1 LGLEIAEEATPIL
14 SDADAD
20 GALREYVES
29 VGASSVEQRRVIATA
44 PRNKWSTNQR
54 IGTPWAF
61 FNPLTEIFKF
71 AVDLSADESNTKC
84 PRYISPHLNSLSD
97 KVEWHKLAEPGSWLW
112 LNPPFN
118 EINKWAQKCKREARL
133 GAKIVMIT
141 PASVGSGWF
150 LDNIFGQAVVVLLR
164 GRVTFDYVIDKGKK
178 KGQWNTDPY
187 PKDCMLSIFTP
198 PGLVPPQITWADW
211 KNSLAPVRDAMGEK
225 GVI

>member
-1 LGLEIAEEATPIL
+1 MSNAE
-14 SDADAD
+14 ADE
-20 GALREYVES
+20 ALRNYAES
-29 VGASSVEQRRVIATA
+29 AGASAVEQRRAIATA
-44 PRNKWSTNQR
+44 PRSKWTTNQR
-54 IGTPWAF
+54 IATPWAF
-61 FNPLTEIFKF
+61 FKPLDEIFHF

-84 PRYISPHLNSLSD
+84 PRYIDPHLNSLSD

-118 EINKWAQKCKREARL
+118 EIPKWAQKCRREATH
-133 GAKIVMIT
+133 GAKIVMLT

-150 LDNIFGQAVVVLLR
+150 LDNIFAQAVVVLLR
-164 GRVTFDYVIDKGKK
+164 GRLIFDYVNDKGKK
-178 KGQWNTDPY
+178 KGQWNTEPY

-211 KNSLAPVRDAMGEK
+211 KNSLGPVREAMGDK